1 MNGRKRR
8 IVGFFLLAL
17 VPCFIYGFSTVV
29 DAAEKGPIRIG
40 FIAPQTGNFAAI
52 GMDMVRAI
60 KQKMADVN
68 YMVAGRKIDL
78 IIEDEGTGPDTAVTK
93 ARKLIK
99 HDKVHLVTGVWIT
112 ASAYAVASVCEQLE
126 TPLFITGSG
135 GDDITQ
141 RKRSKYV
148 SRLSFTG
155 CDIGHAA
162 GDYAYKELGWRTV
175 TTIAL
180 DYGWGHENVGGFQ
193 DVFERLG
200 GKVIQKQWSPIATM
214 DYGPYV
220 ANIEREAD
228 GIFNVITG
236 AATIRFLQT
245 MKQSGLLNRM
255 GMLANGMVTDEAFL
269 PNIGDIA
276 VGVVGVLNYS
286 GALDNPKN
294 IEFQKIAKKLGRP
307 ACFGLAIPWTGAE
320 WMLKAIENINGD
332 VENKDKLLKALREV
346 KMPDTLRGPLEMD
359 AYGHPI
365 QDYYVR
371 RVDKLEDG
379 YQNTVIKTYQGV
391 SQFWNWNPEE
401 YMSRPV
407 YSRDY
412 PPCKFCK

>member
-1 MNGRKRR
+1 M
-8 IVGFFLLAL
+8 
-17 VPCFIYGFSTVV
+17 
-29 DAAEKGPIRIG
+29 
-40 FIAPQTGNFAAI
+40 
-52 GMDMVRAI
+52 
-60 KQKMADVN
+60 
-68 YMVAGRKIDL
+68 
-78 IIEDEGTGPDTAVTK
+78 
-93 ARKLIK
+93 
-99 HDKVHLVTGVWIT
+99 
-112 ASAYAVASVCEQLE
+112 
-126 TPLFITGSG
+126 
-135 GDDITQ
+135 
-141 RKRSKYV
+141 
-148 SRLSFTG
+148 
-155 CDIGHAA
+155 
-162 GDYAYKELGWRTV
+162 
-175 TTIAL
+175 
-180 DYGWGHENVGGFQ
+180 
-193 DVFERLG
+193 FERLG